1 MYIHVSELTALLSC
15 MTSLLVVAKDLLSQ
29 DLLRSLDCPLS
40 IVVVLAGVDPLF
52 RVDDVLLALLR
63 LAPTEKEV
71 ASLVE
76 GDHVRRLRLG
86 SHDDRRRVA
95 DEAVVSTDISLLRV
109 DKMFQLILMEL
120 VQLYRPKERYG
131 IILLW

>member
-1 MYIHVSELTALLSC
+1 MA
-15 MTSLLVVAKDLLSQ
+15 SLLVVAKYLLSQ

-63 LAPTEKEV
+63 LAPTEEEV

-76 GDHVRRLRLG
+76 GDHVGRLRLG

-109 DKMFQLILMEL
+109 DKMFQLNLMEL

>member
-1 MYIHVSELTALLSC
+1 MYISELTALLSC
-15 MTSLLVVAKDLLSQ
+15 MASLLVVAKYLLSQ

-63 LAPTEKEV
+63 LAPTEEEV

-76 GDHVRRLRLG
+76 GDHVGRLRLG

-109 DKMFQLILMEL
+109 DKMFQLNLMEL